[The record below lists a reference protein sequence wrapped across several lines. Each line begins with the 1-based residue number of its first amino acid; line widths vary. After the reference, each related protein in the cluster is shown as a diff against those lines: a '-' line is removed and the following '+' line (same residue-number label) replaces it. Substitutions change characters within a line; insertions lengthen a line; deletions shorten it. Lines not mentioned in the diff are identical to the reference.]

1 MMKEITIKY
10 PLQPD
15 HDCRDYII
23 YHVAG
28 EYYCEHE
35 SHNSDTNNG
44 VYFFTD
50 FNFTS
55 KEVADHYYP
64 DWNKPDNKEY
74 DFDKEMK
81 EFFDQCI
88 RDNDHYHPLEKK

>member
-1 MMKEITIKY
+1 MKY
-10 PLQPD
+10 QLQPH

-28 EYYCEHE
+28 EYCCEHK
-35 SHNSDTNNG
+35 SHGFNDG

-50 FNFTS
+50 FGF
-55 KEVADHYYP
+55 KAEDVANEFYP

-88 RDNDHYHPLEKK
+88 IDNDHYHPLEKKS

>member
-1 MMKEITIKY
+1 MKQT
-10 PLQPD
+10 LQPD

-35 SHNSDTNNG
+35 SHDSDTNDG

-50 FNFTS
+50 FGFKAEDLANEF
-55 KEVADHYYP
+55 YP
-64 DWNKPDNKEY
+64 DWNKPQALQY

-81 EFFDQCI
+81 EFFDECVK
-88 RDNDHYHPLEKK
+88 RNDHYHPLEVKN